1 MQIIILGSCITRDAF
16 DLGGYQNDQLS
27 HILYFARTSLISLNA
42 ESFRIDVNTIEG
54 VNLFQK
60 RLIAS
65 EMNKDF
71 YKTIESR
78 NLSDS
83 FLIIDFVDERL
94 DLLDCGSK
102 KLTISQEFDNSS
114 LKQAVKGN
122 RIARGTI
129 SNAEWDRNC
138 RIFTER
144 ILSVM
149 PPERI
154 VLHQAFWSEVYADQ
168 GIAKVF
174 DAIKQIRYYNDCLRR
189 WYDVF
194 TGFLPDC
201 NVIDLNGKR
210 YLADRNH
217 RWGFSPIHYE
227 PGYYQQFIREF
238 DRIVQNVAKH
248 SSSIA

>member
-42 ESFRIDVNTIEG
+42 EPFRIDVNTIEG

-78 NLSDS
+78 NLADS

-94 DLLDCGSK
+94 DLLACGNK
-102 KLTISQEFDNSS
+102 KLTISQEFENSS
-114 LKQAVKGN
+114 LQQTLTGK
-122 RIARGTI
+122 RIARNKI
-129 SNAEWDRNC
+129 CDAEWDRNC
-138 RIFTER
+138 RIFADR

-154 VLHQAFWSEVYADQ
+154 ILHKAFWSEVYADN
-168 GIAKVF
+168 GDSAVF
-174 DAIKQIRYYNDCLRR
+174 DAIKQIRYYNDSLRR

-194 TGFLPDC
+194 TRFLPGC
-201 NVIDLNGKR
+201 QVIDLNGKG

-227 PGYYQQFIREF
+227 TGYYQQFIREF
-238 DRIVQNVAKH
+238 DHIVRSVASH
-248 SSSIA
+248 SNSIV